1 MIRTTKLKGKELK
14 ERFKK
19 LSKPLTENV
28 VSMVEPTK
36 YHNRV
41 SPTSRI
47 LQTFHKQNDSIE
59 DMNDDDDEIDL
70 QELIDE
76 LESEMEDEVDL
87 DEILE
92 EMGYYDEEDED
103 LDELRNVNVSRGYE
117 EGRKLVD
124 NLRRKLF
131 RTLNDEELDDFMD
144 VISRSFDMNRR

>member
-1 MIRTTKLKGKELK
+1 MIRTTQLKGNQL
-14 ERFKK
+14 RDRLKK
-19 LSKPLTENV
+19 LSQPLTES

-59 DMNDDDDEIDL
+59 DMDDDDEIDL

-103 LDELRNVNVSRGYE
+103 LDELRNVKVSRGYE

-124 NLRRKLF
+124 KLRRKLF

>member
-1 MIRTTKLKGKELK
+1 MIRTTQLKGNQL
-14 ERFKK
+14 RDRLKK
-19 LSKPLTENV
+19 LSQPLTES

-59 DMNDDDDEIDL
+59 DMDDDEEIDL

-76 LESEMEDEVDL
+76 LESEMEDEIDL

-103 LDELRNVNVSRGYE
+103 LDELRNVKVSRGYE

-124 NLRRKLF
+124 KLRRKLF

>member
-1 MIRTTKLKGKELK
+1 MIRTTQLKGNQL
-14 ERFKK
+14 RDRLKK
-19 LSKPLTENV
+19 LSQPLTES

-59 DMNDDDDEIDL
+59 DMDDDEEIDL

-76 LESEMEDEVDL
+76 LESEMEDEIDL

-92 EMGYYDEEDED
+92 EMGYYDEEDEE
-103 LDELRNVNVSRGYE
+103 LDELRNVKVSRGYE

-124 NLRRKLF
+124 KLRRKLF